1 MINVKS
7 IGDFIKNNTRLVISY
22 FVSFLITYFNLIF
35 VISNQN
41 NQSTPFFIWVIM
53 GLLICFYAFQIRKRL
68 INKWWFLIFP
78 IIYICFIVGS
88 YFAKVTL
95 NLNNEEFDWMD
106 FQSLWDINFLITLT
120 VIVTLALIFYLLF
133 NHFTNIFLRLSL

>member
-68 INKWWFLIFP
+68 INKW
-78 IIYICFIVGS
+78 
-88 YFAKVTL
+88 
-95 NLNNEEFDWMD
+95 
-106 FQSLWDINFLITLT
+106 
-120 VIVTLALIFYLLF
+120 
-133 NHFTNIFLRLSL
+133 